1 MLSIT
6 IADILLDSPD
16 KQEVAAQL
24 CHRIN
29 QAIQISNR
37 DTMNALKGFVSPD
50 EQGNIFSREQP
61 GVLESIERLR
71 KSADLSLIELG
82 SMRKTVLSKSGNIRL
97 VISGAK
103 IILALEINRDFLSS
117 KNKNILEEELR
128 DSVNAAIQ
136 EVENDIGKIIKSVE
150 AGFYESVNRG

>member
-1 MLSIT
+1 MPSVRDANHFTRKGIGAK
-6 IADILLDSPD
+6 IKNIH
-16 KQEVAAQL
+16 
-24 CHRIN
+24 HRR
-29 QAIQISNR
+29 SGHLR
-37 DTMNALKGFVSPD
+37 RGLLKGFVSPD
-50 EQGNIFSREQP
+50 EQGNIFSREKP

-82 SMRKTVLSKSGNIRL
+82 SMRKYINSKSGNIKL

-103 IILALEINRDFLSS
+103 IILSLEINRDFLSS
-117 KNKNILEEELR
+117 KNKNILEAELR